1 MTMLSIGESGMRKP
15 MRSRDGIRE
24 DLLNT
29 AALQTL
35 LHGGQV
41 FGLQRQD
48 MPEKAEAAALLR
60 F

>member
-1 MTMLSIGESGMRKP
+1 